1 MTDASCLKCIQIGP
15 SFAQKGSHRGRPEMQ
30 SMALSFYH
38 RFMATIALLVIVP
51 LAGRADVAD
60 TRAGEQIYAAR
71 CASCHGDKGEGTDE
85 NYPQPLAGDKSVSQL
100 ARFIA
105 RSMPKGAAKKCTGAE
120 AGKVSAYIYEAFYS
134 KEAQARNKP
143 PRLELSRLTVRQYR
157 NAVAD
162 LIGSFRAPV
171 SWDDKRGLQAEYFKS
186 RQFQAGEGGL
196 RRIDA
201 VVRFDFGVAAPV
213 PGKLD
218 DREFSIRWE
227 GSVLAPETGDYEF
240 IVRTD
245 HAARLWIND
254 TRRPLIDAW
263 VKSGNDTE
271 YRGSLF
277 LVGGR
282 VYPLRL
288 EFSKAKQGVDDSKKK
303 KTKPPP
309 VKASIG
315 LEWRLPQRV
324 PEVIPERNLFP
335 KQGAEVFVVT
345 TPFPA

>member
-143 PRLELSRLTVRQYR
+143 PRLELSRLTVRQYPMPWPISS
-157 NAVAD
+157 AA
-162 LIGSFRAPV
+162 SV
-171 SWDDKRGLQAEYFKS
+171 SR
-186 RQFQAGEGGL
+186 
-196 RRIDA
+196 
-201 VVRFDFGVAAPV
+201 
-213 PGKLD
+213 
-218 DREFSIRWE
+218 
-227 GSVLAPETGDYEF
+227 
-240 IVRTD
+240 
-245 HAARLWIND
+245 
-254 TRRPLIDAW
+254 
-263 VKSGNDTE
+263 
-271 YRGSLF
+271 
-277 LVGGR
+277 
-282 VYPLRL
+282 
-288 EFSKAKQGVDDSKKK
+288 
-303 KTKPPP
+303 
-309 VKASIG
+309 
-315 LEWRLPQRV
+315 
-324 PEVIPERNLFP
+324 
-335 KQGAEVFVVT
+335 
-345 TPFPA
+345 